1 MGSRSRRSQGGPIA
15 SLRSSRPFRYLWTSN
30 VLFFGGI
37 WTQTLVLGWMV
48 YEVTGSAFLIAVF
61 TACRLAPLLLGP
73 FAGVIADRFDRYRM
87 LVIANLWAFIAVLG
101 VAVLAMVGAAPYPV
115 LLVGGLIIGLAQSP
129 SQPARASL
137 VVEAVS
143 RRNLSNANALN
154 AFAMN
159 MTQMIG
165 PAVGGAMIGV
175 IGAPW
180 ALAVSASWFV
190 LSLLA
195 LLPVR
200 GIGRG
205 RVVHETSVWRMLVS
219 GLGTIRRRRVAVAA
233 LTVTLCANIL
243 IWPIYQT
250 FMPVFAGEV
259 LHLDAAGL
267 GTLMT
272 CAGLGGTVSSL
283 VIASFGDFPRKGAVF
298 VLGTACWG
306 ALWAGF
312 ALSTSTSLSFP
323 LMVAV
328 GLASAPFGVLQTTL
342 VLLATPSR
350 VHGTAL
356 GLQELAI
363 GTMPVAALGL
373 GALAQLIGVP
383 ATTFASASTLAV
395 SVVVIA
401 LAVPALVRYDGR
413 HEEPALRPRVASAE
427 PEASPAPPA

>member
-1 MGSRSRRSQGGPIA
+1 M
-15 SLRSSRPFRYLWTSN
+15 
-30 VLFFGGI
+30 LFFGGV

-48 YEVTGSAFLIAVF
+48 FEVTGSALLIAVF
-61 TACRLAPLLLGP
+61 TACRLAPMLLGP

-87 LVIANLWAFIAVLG
+87 LVIANVWALVAVVG
-101 VAVLAMVGAAPYPV
+101 VAVLAILGAAPYPV
-115 LLVGGLIIGLAQSP
+115 LLVGGLIIGLAHSP

-137 VVEAVS
+137 VAEAVS

-180 ALAVSASWFV
+180 ALAVSASWFA

-200 GIGRG
+200 GVGRG
-205 RVVHETSVWRMLVS
+205 RVAHEASVWRMFAD

-233 LTVTLCANIL
+233 LTVTLAANIL
-243 IWPIYQT
+243 IWPVYQT
-250 FMPVFAGEV
+250 FMPVFAAEV
-259 LHLDAAGL
+259 LHVHAAGL
-267 GTLMT
+267 GALMT
-272 CAGLGGTVSSL
+272 CAGLGGTIGSL
-283 VIASFGDFPRKGAVF
+283 VIAAFGDFPRKGAVF
-298 VLGTACWG
+298 LAGTACWG
-306 ALWAGF
+306 TLWAAF
-312 ALSTSTSLSFP
+312 ALSSSTAVSFP
-323 LMVAV
+323 IMVAA

-363 GTMPVAALGL
+363 GVMPVATLGL
-373 GALAQLIGVP
+373 GALAELIGVP
-383 ATTFASASTLAV
+383 ATTFASASTLVV

-413 HEEPALRPRVASAE
+413 HLPETPHRRVSSAE
-427 PEASPAPPA
+427 PEASPTPPA